1 MNGFRKINFACTP
14 RQTIKAAVDVCY
26 RKSNKI
32 SIVREKIFYLLELWH
47 GNTCEAEKR
56 KVLKV
61 VRGKGELKGVGV
73 GASCG

>member
-1 MNGFRKINFACTP
+1 MGFMHT
-14 RQTIKAAVDVCY
+14 KANNKTTVDVCY

-32 SIVREKIFYLLELWH
+32 TIVREKYFICFSFGMETH
-47 GNTCEAEKR
+47 VRQKKR

-61 VRGKGELKGVGV
+61 VRGKWELKGVGV